1 VLICLPHE
9 MVVVSTIREPGE
21 AGLDEDEIVHEL
33 MPTVPGATVVD
44 VVEEV
49 VVEVVVVATGTIVV
63 EVVVEVELLDEVV
76 VTEVSIE
83 TLLASALN
91 RGPAF
96 PAASD
101 MAFAARR
108 AMTVPSEVQVTLTVM
123 EVPELE
129 LGVKVQPLAVPLAL
143 LKSPDAIPLTDS
155 LNASV

>member
-1 VLICLPHE
+1 

-49 VVEVVVVATGTIVV
+49 VVEEVVVDDVVVVATGTIVV